1 MFAHRSELTATR
13 RKLRA
18 GALAAVLCAAGAT
31 TAVAA
36 TGGGSDDPAGTSS
49 TGTTETTET
58 TETTTTTTSTTGTT
72 TTTTTTATPHAP
84 RITEIDAASVTGGR
98 LRLRATVTPRGASVT
113 AVRIR
118 YRGTSYKARRIQ
130 GRRWGRTVS
139 ARGGDRNDSVIRLR
153 VTACAHSRC
162 IVRTATDDA

>member
-1 MFAHRSELTATR
+1 MFAHRSELPATR

-36 TGGGSDDPAGTSS
+36 TSGGGSDDPAGTTS
-49 TGTTETTET
+49 TGTTETTE
-58 TETTTTTTSTTGTT
+58 TT

-84 RITEIDAASVTGGR
+84 RITEIEAASVTGGR
-98 LRLRATVTPRGASVT
+98 LRLRATVTARGASVT